1 MKNLIVKFR
10 TGRSK
15 RYKEITSSKEIT
27 KYKYEITIVT
37 DAGEFKESEWE
48 DLVKKQ
54 AKEKFELDIIE
65 KLKEYS
71 LQELAWIK
79 NDNEALKYALEL
91 YSNRIWENK
100 NWVGYEKFNSLLKLS
115 EVNEQISLI

>member
-1 MKNLIVKFR
+1 MKSIRLKYK

-15 RYKEITSSKEIT
+15 RYKEITQSKEIT
-27 KYKYEITIVT
+27 KYKYEISIVT
-37 DAGEFKESEWE
+37 EFGEYKESEWE
-48 DLVKKQ
+48 DLVQKQ
-54 AKEKFELDIIE
+54 AKEKFEVDIID

-79 NDNEALKYALEL
+79 NDDEALKYALEL

-100 NWVGYEKFNSLLKLS
+100 NWVGYEKFNSLLKS
-115 EVNEQISLI
+115 SKVNEQISLI